1 MNHVMDTLHGRYGWG
16 SVLAEAQLEW
26 YGLPFDFVAG
36 GFCYGASLNVLPK
49 RAQSLG

>member
-1 MNHVMDTLHGRYGWG
+1 MTNHGHSSWPLWLG
-16 SVLAEAQLEW
+16 SVLAEAQPEW

-36 GFCYGASLNVLPK
+36 GFCYGASLIVLPK